1 MISNTTASYGRVARF
16 FHWSI
21 ALLVLADIALGLIG
35 KFTPR
40 SGDTVGFLQLLYSTH
55 KTIGMTVLALA
66 VLRVI
71 WAISQQRPVPLHPE
85 RRLETF
91 AAETAHWVLYAAI
104 FVLPLSGWVI
114 HSAELGFAPIWWPF
128 PQSLPFIPKSERLAG
143 AAANVHWIAG
153 IVLAA
158 MVAAHI
164 GGAVK
169 HALIDR
175 DGTLAR
181 MWNGRAA
188 GKAATHPGKGASV
201 FAAIGIWTFAIGGAL
216 TVFAPAHIVEGA
228 SHLPAQQTEGW
239 VVQEG
244 SLSFTITQMGAE
256 VTGGFAN
263 WQADIDYDEVTGT
276 GTMKTVIDTNS
287 LTLGSVTDQ
296 AKGLEFFDVA
306 AHDTA
311 VFQGDIVQI
320 DGPTHRASGS
330 LTLVGQS
337 VPVTLDFD
345 LEVTGGTATVF
356 GGTGLDRRDFGMGA
370 AYPDES
376 SVGFSVEVQIELVA
390 TKTE

>member
-35 KFTPR
+35 KFTTR
-40 SGDTVGFLQLLYSTH
+40 SGDTVAFLQLLYSTH
-55 KTIGMTVLALA
+55 KTIGVTVLALA

-71 WAISQQRPVPLHPE
+71 WAISQPRPVPLHPE

-91 AAETAHWVLYAAI
+91 AADTAHGVLYAAI

-114 HSAELGFAPIWWPF
+114 HSAEAGFAAIWWPF
-128 PQSLPFIPKSERLAG
+128 PQSLPFVPKSERLAG
-143 AAANVHWIAG
+143 AAANIHWIAG
-153 IVLAA
+153 ILLAA

-188 GKAATHPGKGASV
+188 GNAAAHPGKGAS
-201 FAAIGIWTFAIGGAL
+201 FLATIGIWTFAIGGAL
-216 TVFAPAHIVEGA
+216 IVFAPTHNEDSA
-228 SHLPAQQTEGW
+228 SQLPAQQTEGW
-239 VVQEG
+239 VVQDG
-244 SLSFTITQMGAE
+244 NLAITITQMGAE
-256 VTGGFAN
+256 VTGSIAN
-263 WQADIDYDEVTGT
+263 WQADIEYDEKTGK
-276 GTMKTVIDTNS
+276 GTVKTVLDTTS
-287 LTLGSVTDQ
+287 LLLGPVTDQ
-296 AKGLEFFDVA
+296 AKGPEFFDVA
-306 AHDTA
+306 AYDTA

-320 DGPTHRASGS
+320 DGPRHRASGF
-330 LTLVGQS
+330 LTLVEQS

-345 LEVTGGTATVF
+345 LEVTEGTAKVSGGTA
-356 GGTGLDRRDFGMGA
+356 LDRRDFGMGT

-376 SVGFSVEVQIELVA
+376 SVGFSVEVRIDLVA
-390 TKTE
+390 NRAG